1 VKRIDLKDLAEFVK
15 DKGFIV
21 NNHCYKCN
29 KISYGTEK
37 GAKVIAAEMFRRGK
51 GHSYV
56 YECPKENG
64 WHLTSEKP
72 ASAKNPKVRKKTKFT
87 LRKRRGHS

>member
-1 VKRIDLKDLAEFVK
+1 MKRINLKDLAEYVK

-21 NNHCYKCN
+21 KNHCYKCN

-37 GAKVIAAEMFRRGK
+37 GAKIIAAEMFRRGK

-56 YECPKENG
+56 YECSKGNG

-72 ASAKNPKVRKKTKFT
+72 ASAKNPKVKKKTKFT
-87 LRKRRGHS
+87 LRKKTGHS

>member
-1 VKRIDLKDLAEFVK
+1 VKRIDLKDLAEFIK

-21 NNHCYKCN
+21 KNHCYKCN

-72 ASAKNPKVRKKTKFT
+72 ASAKSPKVRKKTKFT
-87 LRKRRGHS
+87 LRKKTGHS